1 MCPDLVS
8 PPVSLKNSLNVAFAT
23 VLKSPVPM
31 WYYIDGIQNVLV
43 FFYFHIKYDE
53 DSICV
58 IQLYQAQKNNLA
70 FLLWFGI
77 LGEFT

>member
-1 MCPDLVS
+1 MFLCFS
-8 PPVSLKNSLNVAFAT
+8 
-23 VLKSPVPM
+23 
-31 WYYIDGIQNVLV
+31 
-43 FFYFHIKYDE
+43 FHIKYDE

-70 FLLWFGI
+70 FLLWFSI